1 MKNRRILVLGL
12 AVLLLLSVLA
22 GCSAKVP
29 TENYYSNDMAEGY
42 APQATAGASLS
53 KGETTTAADTYEN
66 PQQKLIRTV
75 YLNAETEA
83 MDDLLANVEQRVAEL
98 GGYVEGR
105 EVYNGSSYNASR
117 TRYANLTIR
126 IPAERMDGFVE
137 AVAEVSNITSN
148 RETAQDVTLDYVA
161 TQSRITALETE
172 EARLLELLAQAKNM
186 EDLLLI
192 EARLTEVQSELERVN
207 SQLRVYDNLV
217 NYGTIHLEIR
227 EVKQYT
233 VVEEEPET
241 VWQRIASG
249 FMKSLKGLGTGI
261 TEIFVFLVSALPYLA
276 VLAMGIAAVILM
288 IRSSRKK
295 KKQKTTPPEERE

>member
-1 MKNRRILVLGL
+1 MKNRRILALGL
-12 AVLLLLSVLA
+12 AALLLLSVLA
-22 GCSAKVP
+22 GCSAKAP
-29 TENYYSNDMAEGY
+29 ADAYYSNGMEAAY
-42 APQATAGASLS
+42 APQATMGASLS
-53 KGETTTAADTYEN
+53 KGESTTADSYVN

-105 EVYNGSSYNASR
+105 EVFNGSSYNSSR

-126 IPAERMDGFVE
+126 IPADRMNGFVE

-148 RETAQDVTLDYVA
+148 RETAEDVTLDYVA

-172 EARLLELLAQAKNM
+172 QERLLELLAQAKDM

-192 EARLTEVQSELERVN
+192 EARLTEVQSELERVT

-261 TEIFVFLVSALPYLA
+261 TEVFVFLITAVPYLA
-276 VLAMGIAAVILM
+276 VLALGIGAAILL

-295 KKQKTTPPEERE
+295 KKQKTTPPEQRE

>member
-1 MKNRRILVLGL
+1 MKNRRILAFGL
-12 AVLLLLSVLA
+12 AALLLLSVLA
-22 GCSAKVP
+22 GCSAKAP
-29 TENYYSNDMAEGY
+29 ADAYYSNDMEADY
-42 APQATAGASLS
+42 APQATMGASLS
-53 KGETTTAADTYEN
+53 KGESTTADSYVN

-105 EVYNGSSYNASR
+105 EVFNGSSYNSSR

-126 IPAERMDGFVE
+126 IPADRMNGFVE

-148 RETAQDVTLDYVA
+148 RETAEDVTLDYVA

-172 EARLLELLAQAKNM
+172 QERLLELLAQAKDM

-192 EARLTEVQSELERVN
+192 EARLTEVQSELERVT

-227 EVKQYT
+227 EVRQYT

-261 TEIFVFLVSALPYLA
+261 TEVFVFLITAIPYLA
-276 VLAMGIAAVILM
+276 VLALGIAAAILL

-295 KKQKTTPPEERE
+295 KKQKMTPPEQRE

>member
-1 MKNRRILVLGL
+1 MKNRRILALGL
-12 AVLLLLSVLA
+12 AALLLLSVLA
-22 GCSAKVP
+22 GCSAKAP
-29 TENYYSNDMAEGY
+29 ADAYYSNDMEADY
-42 APQATAGASLS
+42 APQATMGASLS
-53 KGETTTAADTYEN
+53 KGESTTADSYVN

-105 EVYNGSSYNASR
+105 EVFNGSSYNSSR

-126 IPAERMDGFVE
+126 IPADRMNGFVE
-137 AVAEVSNITSN
+137 AVAAVSNITSN
-148 RETAQDVTLDYVA
+148 RETAEDVTLDYVA

-172 EARLLELLAQAKNM
+172 QERLLELLAQAKDM

-192 EARLTEVQSELERVN
+192 EARLTEVQSELERVT

-227 EVKQYT
+227 EVRQYT

-261 TEIFVFLVSALPYLA
+261 TEVFVFLITAIPYLA
-276 VLAMGIAAVILM
+276 VLALGIAAAILL

-295 KKQKTTPPEERE
+295 KKQKMTPPEQRE

>member
-1 MKNRRILVLGL
+1 MKNRRILALGL
-12 AVLLLLSVLA
+12 AALLLLSVLA
-22 GCSAKVP
+22 GCSAKAP
-29 TENYYSNDMAEGY
+29 ADAYYSNGMEADY
-42 APQATAGASLS
+42 APQATMGASLS
-53 KGETTTAADTYEN
+53 KGESTTADSYVN

-105 EVYNGSSYNASR
+105 EVFNGSSYNSSR

-126 IPAERMDGFVE
+126 IPADRMNGFVE

-148 RETAQDVTLDYVA
+148 RETAEDVTLDYVA

-172 EARLLELLAQAKNM
+172 QERLLELLAQAKDM

-192 EARLTEVQSELERVN
+192 EARLTEVQSELERVT

-261 TEIFVFLVSALPYLA
+261 TEVFVFLITALPYLA
-276 VLAMGIAAVILM
+276 VLALGIVAAILL

-295 KKQKTTPPEERE
+295 KKQKTTPPEQRE